1 MVRLTRR
8 RLLAA
13 GAAMAA
19 LGAAPV
25 EAKESGGPL
34 YLTIDTGWMNY
45 AEKMAEILQKRRI
58 VGTCFVA
65 NEATFRG
72 DKTLDDSWGDFW
84 RARAAE
90 GFRFGSHTWRHWYF
104 RGDVGVDKVRYVKW
118 GNGESEDLDAAAV
131 GRELHQPVERI
142 KQLTGKD
149 WLPLW
154 RAPGGKTTAR
164 VIEMARQA
172 GFRHQGWTDAGYLGD
187 DLPSDKYPNQALLK
201 RAMRDIKSG
210 DVLLLHWGI
219 HDRADKFINVLD
231 DLLAGLQ
238 DKGFHFDHLPMK
250 VT

>member
-84 RARAAE
+84 
-90 GFRFGSHTWRHWYF
+90 